1 MTAAARRDRGS
12 ATVWAVLLMAL
23 LFVAAGGLLALGH
36 ALTARHRAGA
46 AADLAALAAADHAL
60 DGQAE
65 ACALAARVAAAQGA
79 RLLRCAVVGEVADLV
94 ATVGPAQVRSRAGPQ
109 ASSGLSEGGPP

>member
-23 LFVAAGGLLALGH
+23 LFVAAGVLFALGH

-60 DGQAE
+60 EGQAE
-65 ACALAARVAAAQGA
+65 ACAFAARVASAQGA
-79 RLLRCAVVGEVADLV
+79 RLLRCAVVDEIADLTV
-94 ATVGPAQVRSRAGPQ
+94 GVGPAEVRSRAGP
-109 ASSGLSEGGPP
+109 